1 MAHYQEECDVDS
13 FAYDS
18 VLKSNLSS
26 ANVRETLVTILAPGG
41 LGYFSIGM
49 NSPLNNLSIIKVHRI
64 WSPE

>member
-1 MAHYQEECDVDS
+1 MAHYQEECDVDT

-41 LGYFSIGM
+41 LGYFF
-49 NSPLNNLSIIKVHRI
+49 NWN
-64 WSPE
+64 E